1 MLVPG
6 WGGPPGIP
14 ICFIGCVGVVGV
26 ADGRILVPSAPF
38 SRVPSPA
45 PAGPSVSI
53 GAVSIGGMGGII

>member
-1 MLVPG
+1 MVKNKV
-6 WGGPPGIP
+6 WGETSPLA
-14 ICFIGCVGVVGV
+14 FGCVGVVGV